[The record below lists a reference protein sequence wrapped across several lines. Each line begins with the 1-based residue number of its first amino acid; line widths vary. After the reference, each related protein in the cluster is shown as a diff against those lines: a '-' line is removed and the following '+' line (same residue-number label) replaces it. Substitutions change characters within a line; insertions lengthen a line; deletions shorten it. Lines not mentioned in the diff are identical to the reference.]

1 MTPPEVLIELLD
13 RFAALQGDRVL
24 ISEAE
29 LSDWPAAAIV
39 ALKTQRLI
47 KKSRPASSVVCP
59 GCERECVM
67 PVHCLTDVAHSIE
80 HFIVCDKRSDTNR
93 VMVDNKRLKQWQCNA
108 DAICRFVAE
117 SLKLR
122 RSDQASEQANR
133 WNIGVA
139 TGKKR
144 SQMLCLQVDDFC
156 MLTAGGNALPLA
168 DLVEFQDDVYSLNDE
183 MISKMVDAVD
193 TTDIRYTPSNPK
205 REARK
210 LDTQAMYESW
220 QKEYR
225 KLIKSKPNRSDVW
238 YSQQIA
244 KMEIAKGR
252 DAETI
257 RKHIESEVDKAT

>member
-1 MTPPEVLIELLD
+1 MTPPEVLIELFD
-13 RFAALQGDRVL
+13 RFGASQGEKIL
-24 ISEAE
+24 ISEEE
-29 LSDWPAAAIV
+29 LNDWPVIAVA

-47 KKSRPASSVVCP
+47 TKSRPAKSMVCP

-67 PVHCLTDVAHSIE
+67 PVHCLTDVARTMDA
-80 HFIVCDKRSDTNR
+80 FIVCDKRSDINR
-93 VMVDNKRLKQWQCNA
+93 VMVDIKRLTQWQCNA
-108 DAICRFVAE
+108 DAICRFITE

-122 RSDQASEQANR
+122 RSYQASEQANR

-139 TGKKR
+139 TGNKR

-156 MLTAGGNALPLA
+156 MLTAGGNALPLV
-168 DLVEFQDDVYSLNDE
+168 DLVKFDGDVYSLNDE
-183 MISKMVDAVD
+183 MIRKMIDAAD
-193 TTDIRYTPSNPK
+193 TADNRYTPSNAK

-225 KLIKSKPNRSDVW
+225 KLLKSKPNRSDVW

-244 KMEIAKGR
+244 KMKKIAQGR
-252 DAETI
+252 DADTI
-257 RKHIESEVDKAT
+257 RKHLNK